1 MFTDPWNY
9 QRIEKSSYSGW
20 YYMNHYSIGS
30 SIFTETHTK
39 PPVSFRLTQ
48 CLVYEKFKLDI
59 KSKDAFACQ
68 VYKPFVSTYLMM
80 FIITSRRAY

>member
-1 MFTDPWNY
+1 
-9 QRIEKSSYSGW
+9 
-20 YYMNHYSIGS
+20 MNHYSIGS

-39 PPVSFRLTQ
+39 PTVNFRLTQ